1 MRITRFE
8 FTQLHDFRPRKEDIS
23 FNQMVEEIAQEEVA
37 EPEKPN
43 FSEAQLEEAK
53 AVARKQGYNE
63 GFEAGSATVTRE
75 AQERERDIGHALEHL
90 TSQLRDSHADYTQIL
105 SEQSR
110 DIHRFVLAIA
120 HKVAGEALQAHPDI
134 AIQDI
139 IHQCLP
145 ILVQKPKVTLE
156 ANGTLV
162 AMLEGKLKPMLERAG
177 FEGTIAFRTNDTLA
191 TSDAR
196 LEWSGGIAERNTNVL
211 WKGIEE
217 MLAHTTFFPD
227 TNKEINAPRS

>member
-8 FTQLHDFRPRKEDIS
+8 FTQLHDFRPRKEDFS
-23 FNQMVEEIAQEEVA
+23 FNALVEEIAQEEVA
-37 EPEKPN
+37 EPIKATFNEV
-43 FSEAQLEEAK
+43 QLEEAK
-53 AVARKQGYNE
+53 AAARKQGYNE
-63 GFEAGSATVTRE
+63 GFEAGSATISRE
-75 AQERERDIGHALEHL
+75 SQERERDINLAIENL
-90 TSQLRDSHADYTQIL
+90 TLQLRESHASYDHIL
-105 SEQSR
+105 AEQSR

-120 HKVAGEALQAHPDI
+120 HKVAGEALQGRPDL
-134 AIQDI
+134 AIQEL

-156 ANGTLV
+156 ANNALI
-162 AMLEGKLKPMLERAG
+162 ALLEGQLKPMLERAG
-177 FEGTIAFRTNDTLA
+177 FEGEIAFRPNDALTI
-191 TSDAR
+191 SDAR
-196 LEWSGGIAERNTNVL
+196 LEWSGGIAERNTQAL